1 MSGRGKQQNNHRDS
15 VQQINKFRGSASTT
29 NTGSSG
35 NRREN
40 IHLPNYIKSLPW
52 YYKGV
57 GSEDYLV
64 HHRQS
69 QSKKSTLD
77 IDHNDEA
84 KVGVGISDTYVTKK
98 VEYGHGDIG
107 NETTRRPWCS
117 NCGAFG
123 HVKRDCLEKP
133 RKIRDLGNL
142 HTTSEDV
149 RVRNDDNLDWDA
161 RQDRWFGYTGTEYQQ
176 ALERWQDEKR
186 GEEEKR
192 GAVDQ
197 AYQGQPHTG
206 GSTNDYDTDEEIEL
220 VKLGFKVLDKGVSGS
235 GARDPKLPSLSPSPS
250 QSSTP
255 SGITSVRLREDK
267 AMYLNDIGSAETKY
281 DPKSRL
287 YKSEELGSVDSKSK
301 MFHRYLTGEGR
312 ELEQLNR
319 FARVESRRAGIRD
332 EVENKEKVKHV
343 LIANPTKYEKLM
355 KEQRQNVGQ
364 KRGNEQ
370 VDLAERWKGSEA
382 ASAMGTK
389 QTERSKRTLD
399 DLYK

>member
-1 MSGRGKQQNNHRDS
+1 MSGRGRQQNNRRDS
-15 VQQINKFRGSASTT
+15 AQQINKFRSSASTG
-29 NTGSSG
+29 NTVSSG
-35 NRREN
+35 NKREN
-40 IHLPNYIKSLPW
+40 VHLPNYIKSLPW
-52 YYKGV
+52 YYKGI

-84 KVGVGISDTYVTKK
+84 KIGFGISDTYVTKK
-98 VEYGHGDIG
+98 LEYGHGEVG
-107 NETTRRPWCS
+107 NETAKGPWCS

-133 RKIRDLGNL
+133 RKIRDLGEL

-149 RVRNDDNLDWDA
+149 RVRSDINLDWDA

-186 GEEEKR
+186 REEEKQR
-192 GAVDQ
+192 ALDQ
-197 AYQGQPHTG
+197 ANHDQSRGG
-206 GSTNDYDTDEEIEL
+206 GSADDYDTDEEIEL
-220 VKLGFKVLDKGVSGS
+220 IKLGFKVLDKRTSGGS
-235 GARDPKLPSLSPSPS
+235 KEAKPPSLSPSPS
-250 QSSTP
+250 QLSTP

-312 ELEQLNR
+312 ELEQLNK

-355 KEQRQNVGQ
+355 REQQQNVGQ
-364 KRGNEQ
+364 KHGNEQ

-382 ASAMGTK
+382 ARVMGTK
-389 QTERSKRTLD
+389 QTESSKRTLD